1 MIETTLKPRL
11 ILLSDIWGQ
20 TNSEWISY
28 YIDHLSEHFDIKFYD
43 VCELAA
49 IDRAKF
55 TVEEVH
61 QEFINGGID
70 FAVKRLFEQETE
82 AVIVLGFSIGGLIA
96 WKASLSGMKTSHLF
110 AISSTRLRYETEK
123 PKGDI
128 TLFYGSLDTFIPTT
142 SWFDNM
148 KIETHIYQDEVHE
161 MYRKEEIA
169 RSICNQILV
178 KPIF

>member
-1 MIETTLKPRL
+1 MNSTTLKPRL
-11 ILLSDIWGQ
+11 ILLSDIWGK
-20 TNSEWISY
+20 TNWEWISY
-28 YIDHLSEHFDIKFYD
+28 YIDDLSADFDIKLYD

-55 TVEEVH
+55 TAEEVH

-70 FAVKRLFEQETE
+70 FAVKQLLQQEQET
-82 AVIVLGFSIGGLIA
+82 AIVLGFSIGGLIA
-96 WKASLSGMKTSHLF
+96 WKASLTGLKTSHLL

-128 TLFYGSLDTFIPTT
+128 TLFYGSLDPFIPTT